1 MAAHSYP
8 LFCMG
13 NPLLDIQ
20 VKASPELLKKYNLKS
35 NDAILAE
42 ESHFSLYEEIVKDEH
57 VVYVAGGASQ
67 NTARGAQRLLP
78 PRSVVYVGATGDD
91 DFRNRLVTAAK
102 ADGLAPEYVIIDGG
116 IPTGTCAALIS
127 GHDRSLVTKLS
138 AAEKLNVDHI
148 KSAHI
153 QSLIHGAKVYYVEG
167 YFLTVTPEGIL
178 EVAKHAAQENK
189 YFTMN
194 LSAPFIPQFFT
205 KVLDDVIPYMDIVFG
220 NEGEAEAY
228 ATAQGLANPKNV
240 KETALHIAKLPK
252 ANTKRQR
259 LVVFTQGVDNTIV
272 AKADGTIAE
281 YPIIAIPESE
291 IVDCNG
297 AGDAFCGGFMAKLV
311 QQGDDLDIATAVT
324 KGHYLANKVIQQVG
338 PAYPAALNQE

>member
-1 MAAHSYP
+1 MASNTYP

-20 VKASPELLKKYNLKS
+20 VKASQDLLNKYNLKS

-42 ESHFSLYEEIVKDEH
+42 ETHFSLYDEIIKFDD

-78 PRSVVYVGATGDD
+78 AKSVVYVGATGDD
-91 DFRNRLVTAAK
+91 EFRNQLVRAAQ
-102 ADGLAPEYVIIDGG
+102 ADGLTTEYVTIPGG

-138 AAEKLNVDHI
+138 AAEKLTVEHIKGDHI
-148 KSAHI
+148 
-153 QSLIHGAKVYYVEG
+153 QNLVRGAKVYYVEG

-178 EVAKHAAQENK
+178 EVAKHAAQQNK
-189 YFTMN
+189 IFAMN
-194 LSAPFIPQFFT
+194 FSAPFIPQFFT
-205 KVLDDVIPYMDIVFG
+205 KVLDEVLPYMDIVFG

-228 ATAQGLANPKNV
+228 ASAHNLSDPKDV
-240 KETALHIAKLPK
+240 KATALYIAKLPK
-252 ANTKRQR
+252 SNAQRPR
-259 LVVFTQGVDNTIV
+259 LVVFTQGVNNTIV
-272 AKADGTIAE
+272 AKADGTIQE
-281 YPIIAIPESE
+281 YPIIPIPESE

-297 AGDAFCGGFMAKLV
+297 AGDAFCGGFLSKVV
-311 QQGDDLDIATAVT
+311 QNKDFDIATAVG
-324 KGHYLANKVIQQVG
+324 KGHYLAHQVIQQVG
-338 PAYPAALNQE
+338 PAYPATLNQD